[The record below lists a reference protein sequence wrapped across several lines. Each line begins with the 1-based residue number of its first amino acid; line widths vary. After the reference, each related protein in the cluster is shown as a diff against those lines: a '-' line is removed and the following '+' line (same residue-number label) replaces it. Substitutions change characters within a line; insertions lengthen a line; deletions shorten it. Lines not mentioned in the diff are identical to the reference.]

1 MILNSSMLGRW
12 FSKLFSFFKKKKKV
26 DDTHIIKTESITEH
40 TVTAVKKKLKTQ
52 TGFRSSPYSKK
63 FEKPSD
69 TKHEYKPID
78 TSFVSEPPPVQ
89 IKKVTTIAGSVNFYE
104 TAEMINTPFVKVETE
119 VVEKVENSPVVV
131 ESEPDVD
138 ASKPDVNVVMP
149 NEDEIFCMNG
159 YGLRV
164 QVGGEAVTAYLDT
177 GVDKNIK
184 YNQHVVLYHWDGP
197 YDKKE
202 GTILGATNTERQGK
216 PDEILIQ
223 NV

>member
-40 TVTAVKKKLKTQ
+40 TVTAVKKRLKTQ

-63 FEKPSD
+63 YEKPSD

-104 TAEMINTPFVKVETE
+104 TVELINTPFVKVETE

-138 ASKPDVNVVMP
+138 ASEPDVNAVMP
-149 NEDEIFCMNG
+149 NEGEIFCMNG

-164 QVGGEAVTAYLDT
+164 QVGEETITAYLDT

-202 GTILGATNTERQGK
+202 GTILGGTNTERQGK
-216 PDEILIQ
+216 TDEILIQ
-223 NV
+223 DV

>member
-63 FEKPSD
+63 YEKSSD

-78 TSFVSEPPPVQ
+78 TSFVSVPPPVR

-104 TAEMINTPFVKVETE
+104 TVELINTPFVKVETE

-131 ESEPDVD
+131 ESEPDVN
-138 ASKPDVNVVMP
+138 ASEPDVNAVMP
-149 NEDEIFCMNG
+149 NEGEIFCMNG

-164 QVGGEAVTAYLDT
+164 QVGEETITAYLDT

-216 PDEILIQ
+216 TDEILIQ
-223 NV
+223 DV

>member
-1 MILNSSMLGRW
+1 MILNSSMLRRW
-12 FSKLFSFFKKKKKV
+12 FLKFFSFFKKKKKV
-26 DDTHIIKTESITEH
+26 DDTHIIKTEPITEH
-40 TVTAVKKKLKTQ
+40 SVTAVKKKLKTQ

-63 FEKPSD
+63 YEKPSD

-104 TAEMINTPFVKVETE
+104 TAELINTPFVKVETE

-131 ESEPDVD
+131 ESEP
-138 ASKPDVNVVMP
+138 AVNVVTP

-202 GTILGATNTERQGK
+202 GTILGGTNTERQGK

>member
-1 MILNSSMLGRW
+1 MILNSSMLRRW
-12 FSKLFSFFKKKKKV
+12 FLKFFSFFKKKKKV
-26 DDTHIIKTESITEH
+26 DDTHIIKTEPITEH
-40 TVTAVKKKLKTQ
+40 SVTAVKKKLKTQ

-63 FEKPSD
+63 YEKPSD

-104 TAEMINTPFVKVETE
+104 TAELINTPFVKVETE

-131 ESEPDVD
+131 ESEP
-138 ASKPDVNVVMP
+138 AVNVVTP

-164 QVGGEAVTAYLDT
+164 QVGGEAITAYLDT

-202 GTILGATNTERQGK
+202 GTILGGTNTERQGK

>member
-63 FEKPSD
+63 YEKPSD

-104 TAEMINTPFVKVETE
+104 TVELINTPFVKVETE

-131 ESEPDVD
+131 ESEPDVN
-138 ASKPDVNVVMP
+138 AVMP
-149 NEDEIFCMNG
+149 NEGEIFCMNG

-164 QVGGEAVTAYLDT
+164 QVGEETITAYLDT

-202 GTILGATNTERQGK
+202 GTILGGTNTERQGK
-216 PDEILIQ
+216 TDEILIQ
-223 NV
+223 DV

>member
-1 MILNSSMLGRW
+1 MILNNSMLGRW
-12 FSKLFSFFKKKKKV
+12 FAKLFSFFKKKKKV

-40 TVTAVKKKLKTQ
+40 TVTAVKKRLKTQ

-104 TAEMINTPFVKVETE
+104 TVELINTPFVKVETE

-138 ASKPDVNVVMP
+138 ASEPDVTAVMP
-149 NEDEIFCMNG
+149 NEGEIFCMNG

-164 QVGGEAVTAYLDT
+164 QVGEETITAYLDT

-202 GTILGATNTERQGK
+202 GTILGGTNTERQGK
-216 PDEILIQ
+216 TDEILIQ

>member
-1 MILNSSMLGRW
+1 MILNSSMLRRW
-12 FSKLFSFFKKKKKV
+12 FLKFFSFFKKKKKV
-26 DDTHIIKTESITEH
+26 DDTHIIKTEPITEH
-40 TVTAVKKKLKTQ
+40 SVTAVKKKLRTQ

-63 FEKPSD
+63 YEKSSD

-104 TAEMINTPFVKVETE
+104 TAELINTPFVKVETE

-131 ESEPDVD
+131 ESEPDV
-138 ASKPDVNVVMP
+138 NVVMP
-149 NEDEIFCMNG
+149 NEGEIFCMNG

-164 QVGGEAVTAYLDT
+164 QVGEETLTAYLDT

-202 GTILGATNTERQGK
+202 GTILGGTNTERQGK